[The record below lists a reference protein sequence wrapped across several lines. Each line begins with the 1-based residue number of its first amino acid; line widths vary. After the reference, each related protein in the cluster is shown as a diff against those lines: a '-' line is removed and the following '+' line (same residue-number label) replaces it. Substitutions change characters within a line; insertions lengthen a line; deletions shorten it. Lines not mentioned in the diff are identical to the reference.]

1 MAAKKVTKPMLPPA
15 GKTGGRKKRTGT
27 ADSMERKSVADSK
40 ALFAVRDYYSGR
52 QSVKPETTADTKVGR
67 GRGRVTRTVN
77 TLTSE
82 GPRRPKAGPKPD
94 GSEGPKR
101 NGPMRTKKSNW
112 IDAKNVGVGSNLKGA
127 TLVKT
132 PEGYSY
138 NFPAG
143 NKVVDKSV
151 KIRKTGA
158 DRRADAA
165 YKDKVLNAK
174 TKKAEALK
182 KSKANLLRKN
192 Y

>member
-27 ADSMERKSVADSK
+27 ADSMERKSVADMK
-40 ALFAVRDYYSGR
+40 ALKNAGAYYSGKVA
-52 QSVKPETTADTKVGR
+52 VKPETTADTKAGR

-101 NGPMRTKKSNW
+101 SGPMRTKKATW
-112 IDAKNVGVGSNLKGA
+112 INANQVGVGSDLKGA

-132 PEGYSY
+132 PEGYAYMYPMS
-138 NFPAG
+138 
-143 NKVVDKSV
+143 NKVVNKSV
-151 KIRKTGA
+151 KIPKTGA

>member
-27 ADSMERKSVADSK
+27 ADSMERKSVADMK
-40 ALFAVRDYYSGR
+40 ALKNAGAFYSGKAA
-52 QSVKPETTADTKVGR
+52 VKPETTADTKAGR
-67 GRGRVTRTVN
+67 GRGRLTRTVN

-82 GPRRPKAGPKPD
+82 GPRRPKGRD
-94 GSEGPKR
+94 GSEGPKPSGR
-101 NGPMRTKKSNW
+101 RGPTTSSW
-112 IDAKNVGVGSNLKGA
+112 IKAENVPVGSDLRNS

-132 PEGYSY
+132 TDGYWYMYPTS
-138 NFPAG
+138 
-143 NKVVDKSV
+143 NKVANKNL
-151 KIRKTGA
+151 KIPKTGA